1 MIWLIAAMLVVV
13 FQFVDFAAAR
23 TPRLRASGLPVSR
36 VHSNLEAQWR
46 YLREA
51 AEAVPPGASYTI
63 AARDPDTEMSLLM
76 LSLGVLLDRRP
87 SPATYFNRPMRGG
100 GRDARFILAFGGLR
114 PSDERVRMVRNTRWG
129 QVYER
134 VP

>member
-1 MIWLIAAMLVVV
+1 MVWLLAAVLIVV
-13 FQFVDFAAAR
+13 FQFVDFVATR

-36 VHSNLEAQWR
+36 IHSNLEAQWR
-46 YLREA
+46 FLSEA
-51 AEAVPPGASYTI
+51 AVAVPPGASYTV

-76 LSLGVLLDRRP
+76 LSLGVMLDRRP
-87 SPATYFNRPMRGG
+87 RPATYFNQPTPGG
-100 GRDARFILAFGGLR
+100 GRDARFILAFEGLR